1 MRDERD
7 YREEMLRLR
16 IVDRME
22 AEVDGAAVAMPPGE
36 RACALIGW
44 LALHPG
50 RHPRREV
57 AASLWPEMPNDR
69 ALANLRTAL
78 WAVHR
83 SWGPAARYVEA
94 TRSGVGLVAD
104 DVWVD
109 ALQDDAQADGLL
121 LPGLA
126 DEWAASARDERRHA
140 ALAAL
145 AERADAA
152 ERAGDLPEAVRLTR
166 ELCRRC
172 PIDEGAHRSL
182 LQRLLLTGDRASAVE
197 ASREFARRLATE
209 LGVRPS
215 VPTRAVHARARAGV
229 ARSPRPQLFGR
240 ADEVAGL
247 TRLWHRAARGDGQ
260 VVVLVGEAGIGKSS
274 LVAELTHRVEASG
287 GIVAATV
294 GADAA
299 ARTPFSAWLELCD
312 ALAASV
318 PPVPEDAGWPRELNR
333 LSPGLGGR
341 LGHPEPPTSVTAP
354 ELERLRVF
362 ESVLRLVEWSC
373 AHRPTMVVL
382 DDAHRVDAASL
393 RLTAH
398 VARRVA
404 ALPALLVVAHRGGA
418 LPMELAT
425 LLADLTVRGPVVEVP
440 VRPLDAPAV
449 EALAASVQSLGTDAV
464 HKVVAAAEG
473 NPLLVVASSQAL
485 AQGGAG
491 PPPNLRSAVRASC
504 SRLPPGGVQL
514 VQLLAVAGRPLSPPE
529 LDRLGIDRI
538 DALEEAAAAEGLLVR
553 RGGSL
558 GFRHELLRAA
568 VSAEIVDPVRL
579 HDRIA
584 AAVDPSRHADV
595 AHHLAG
601 AGRAVEAAAQWA
613 VAAADARQVG
623 ALTEAHGFLT
633 RATDAA
639 PADGRLWLELQEVCA
654 WSGRHG
660 EADAAWDR
668 AVELLPVHDLAAAWC
683 RRGRQ
688 LRGVR
693 WDPTA
698 SITAYSA
705 AHDLLTR
712 RDDPRLRA
720 DVLLGLAWGDAVA
733 GDGRRHE
740 ELLEQADRLLPGSLG
755 AREVSDVVE
764 IRMQGLI
771 RRGLFARAAGV
782 ALRAPPHAVSARF
795 PDRAFAVLVNAACA
809 LSCAGDRDGALALA
823 DRAVDATADVPAL
836 LVGSLAARAQ
846 LLARLG
852 RHEEAADTARRQ
864 LALAQ
869 RLDAPGL
876 VATTVHDVGLVALA
890 AGRHR
895 EAARHL
901 DRALVDGAQ
910 VSRPTAGLR
919 CAEALVRSGDP
930 AGARLRLRTAVL
942 DPVARADQPWSLL
955 PQIAYVRG
963 LVAAAEGDP
972 VAAGARFDEARD
984 TWRRVLGSVT
994 DRTADGYLAHLV
1006 DLGRPPVTGLV
1017 EPERELD
1024 RIATSRG
1031 ALQPG
1036 ASRPTPV

>member
-1 MRDERD
+1 
-7 YREEMLRLR
+7 MLRLR
-16 IVDRME
+16 IVDRLE
-22 AEVDGAAVAMPPGE
+22 AEVDGAAVAMPPGG

-50 RHPRREV
+50 PHPRREV

-83 SWGPAARYVEA
+83 SWGPAGRYVEA
-94 TRSGVGLVAD
+94 TRSGVGLVED
-104 DVWVD
+104 DIWVD
-109 ALQDDAQADGLL
+109 ALQDDATIAGHL

-126 DEWAASARDERRHA
+126 DEWAASARDERRRA
-140 ALAAL
+140 ALDAL
-145 AERADAA
+145 VERADTA
-152 ERAGDLPEAVRLTR
+152 ERDGDLSEAVRLNR
-166 ELCRRC
+166 ELCRLC
-172 PIDEGAHRSL
+172 PIDENAHRSL
-182 LQRLLLTGDRASAVE
+182 LQRLLLAGDRASAVL
-197 ASREFARRLATE
+197 ASRDFADRLASE

-215 VPTRAVHARARAGV
+215 VPTRAAHARAQAGV
-229 ARSPRPQLFGR
+229 ARSPRPRLLGR
-240 ADEVAGL
+240 AEEVAGL
-247 TRLWHRAARGDGQ
+247 TSLWHTAARGDGQ

-274 LVAELTHRVEASG
+274 LIAELTHRVETSG
-287 GIVAATV
+287 GTVAAAT

-299 ARTPFSAWLELCD
+299 GRTPFSAWLELCD
-312 ALAASV
+312 GLAASA
-318 PPVPEDAGWPRELNR
+318 PPVPQDAGWPRELNR

-341 LGHPEPPTSVTAP
+341 LGHPGPPASVAAP

-373 AHRPTMVVL
+373 LHRPTMLVL
-382 DDAHRVDAASL
+382 DDAHRVDGASL

-398 VARRVA
+398 VARRLA
-404 ALPALLVVAHRGGA
+404 ALPVLLVVAHRGGA
-418 LPMELAT
+418 LPVELTT
-425 LLADLTVRGPVVEVP
+425 LIADLTARGPVVEVA
-440 VRPLDAPAV
+440 VRPLDAPAAA
-449 EALAASVQSLGTDAV
+449 ALATSVQSLGVDAV
-464 HKVVAAAEG
+464 RKVVAAAEG
-473 NPLLVVASSQAL
+473 NPLLVVESSQAL
-485 AQGGAG
+485 ARGGAD
-491 PPPNLRSAVRASC
+491 PPANLRTAVRASC
-504 SRLPPGGVQL
+504 GRMPTAGVRL

-529 LDRLGIDRI
+529 LDRLEIDGV
-538 DALEEAAAAEGLLVR
+538 DALEAAAAAEGLLAR

-579 HDRIA
+579 HERIA
-584 AAVDPSRHADV
+584 TAVDPSRHADV
-595 AHHLAG
+595 AHHLAA
-601 AGRAVEAAAQWA
+601 AGRPGDAAAQWA
-613 VAAADARQVG
+613 AAAADARRVG
-623 ALTEAHGFLT
+623 ALAEARDFLT

-654 WSGRHG
+654 WSGRHL
-660 EADAAWDR
+660 EAEPAWDR
-668 AVELLPVHDLAAAWC
+668 AVALLPVPDLAAAWC

-688 LRGVR
+688 LRSVR
-693 WDPTA
+693 CDPAA
-698 SITAYSA
+698 SMSAYSV

-712 RDDPRLRA
+712 WSAPRLRA

-740 ELLEQADRLLPGSLG
+740 ELLERAERLLPDSLDV
-755 AREVSDVVE
+755 RVVSDVVE

-809 LSCAGDRDGALALA
+809 LSCAGDRDGSLALA
-823 DRAVDATADVPAL
+823 DRAVEATAALPAVL
-836 LVGSLAARAQ
+836 IGSLAARAQ

-876 VATTVHDVGLVALA
+876 VATTFHDVGLVALA
-890 AGRHR
+890 AGRYR
-895 EAARHL
+895 VAATHL
-901 DRALVDGAQ
+901 DRALAAGAR

-930 AGARLRLRTAVL
+930 AGARQRLRTVLL
-942 DPVARADQPWSLL
+942 DPVGRADQPWSLL

-972 VAAGARFDEARD
+972 DTARARFDEARD
-984 TWRRVLGSVT
+984 AWRRVLGSVT
-994 DRTADGYLAHLV
+994 ARTADGYLAHLV

-1017 EPERELD
+1017 EPECELD
-1024 RIATSRG
+1024 RIQMSRQVLPAG
-1031 ALQPG
+1031 R
-1036 ASRPTPV
+1036 SRPTRV